1 MVQTHIIVI
10 FLKEYAVFDPEGQ
23 TGVYLLDLSYNLYS
37 CNHIYKFNNMYNLLA
52 YLSALFPAGGMMIG
66 IGYLDSTELSIVL
79 VCLGLY
85 GLTATYRSGSI
96 TNQVEIG
103 PK

>member
-1 MVQTHIIVI
+1 MQFLTLKSIYLTFHIIYIHV
-10 FLKEYAVFDPEGQ
+10 
-23 TGVYLLDLSYNLYS
+23 
-37 CNHIYKFNNMYNLLA
+37 NHIYKFKNLFNLLA

>member
-1 MVQTHIIVI
+1 MQFLTLKDKLESIYLSFHIIYIQVNHI
-10 FLKEYAVFDPEGQ
+10 HKF
-23 TGVYLLDLSYNLYS
+23 YNLYS
-37 CNHIYKFNNMYNLLA
+37 LLA

>member
-1 MVQTHIIVI
+1 MKIVCSATLI
-10 FLKEYAVFDPEGQ
+10 FISL
-23 TGVYLLDLSYNLYS
+23 
-37 CNHIYKFNNMYNLLA
+37 I
-52 YLSALFPAGGMMIG
+52 ALFHAGGMMIG
-66 IGYLDSTELSIVL
+66 VGYLNSDQLPIVL

-96 TNQVEIG
+96 TNQVEIA

>member
-1 MVQTHIIVI
+1 
-10 FLKEYAVFDPEGQ
+10 
-23 TGVYLLDLSYNLYS
+23 
-37 CNHIYKFNNMYNLLA
+37 
-52 YLSALFPAGGMMIG
+52 MIG
-66 IGYLDSTELSIVL
+66 IGYLDRTQLSLVL